1 MDYVRAI
8 VPGGTFFFT
17 LVTHQRTPLFQGEV
31 ARQCLHEAIEWV
43 RQRHPFRIE
52 GMVLLPDHLHCMWT
66 LPQDDHDFSTRW
78 RKVKEH
84 FTRTMRARGVAP
96 RAVPSGKSSKGLR
109 GFWQQRFWEHTIRDE
124 EDFRRHADYIHYNP
138 VKHGL
143 VECPHGWAWSTFGA
157 WVARNLYE
165 EAWCCRCGG
174 REVKTPDFAT
184 IRKFVAE

>member
-66 LPQDDHDFSTRW
+66 RPQDDHDFSTQ
-78 RKVKEH
+78 EQQGA
-84 FTRTMRARGVAP
+84 ARFLAAALLGAHD
-96 RAVPSGKSSKGLR
+96 SG
-109 GFWQQRFWEHTIRDE
+109 
-124 EDFRRHADYIHYNP
+124 
-138 VKHGL
+138 
-143 VECPHGWAWSTFGA
+143 
-157 WVARNLYE
+157 
-165 EAWCCRCGG
+165 
-174 REVKTPDFAT
+174 
-184 IRKFVAE
+184 